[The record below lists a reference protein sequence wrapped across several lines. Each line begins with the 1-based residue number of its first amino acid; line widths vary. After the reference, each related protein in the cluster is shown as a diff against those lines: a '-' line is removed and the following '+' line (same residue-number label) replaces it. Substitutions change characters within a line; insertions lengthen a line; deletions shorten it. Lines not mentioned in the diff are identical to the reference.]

1 MVRGDHHGD
10 SPLLQNCS
18 GELQTLLFCFFRASS
33 DLIYPE
39 EAVPTLCPAHDSM
52 MGEDLQ
58 DIHADEWEGSITVQA
73 PVPHQWLEVDEEG
86 KRLLLKAGI

>member
-1 MVRGDHHGD
+1 MVRADHHGD
-10 SPLLQNCS
+10 SPLLQICS
-18 GELQTLLFCFFRASS
+18 GELQTLLFYFFKAWS

-39 EAVPTLCPAHDSM
+39 EAIRTLCPAHGLM
-52 MGEDLQ
+52 MGEVLQ
-58 DIHADEWEGSITVQA
+58 EIHAGEWEGSITVQD